1 MKRAIKNIVKYGA
14 FTFGFLMFVF
24 VVGGIIF
31 EITGYAPETP
41 VVKEKDTV
49 RKPKP
54 KPTEK
59 KEVVKKSEP
68 KPVEKETPKPKK
80 LSEYDLALKQVT
92 YAVGATRLH
101 KEFSENAIA
110 ASAKYKDKL
119 TMVTGQ
125 IEELSMVLD
134 VPVVG
139 LQTGQMFQTVDCYM
153 KSELIPYLSKLKKGQ
168 HVSIIGKVESEFA
181 GSVTVMDCIIERKSY
196 E

>member
-1 MKRAIKNIVKYGA
+1 MKKAIKNIVKYGA
-14 FTFGFLMFVF
+14 FTFGFLFFVF
-24 VVGGIIF
+24 IVLGIIL
-31 EITGYAPETP
+31 TLAGVTPETP
-41 VVKEKDTV
+41 VVEEKNNV

-54 KPTEK
+54 KPVEK

-68 KPVEKETPKPKK
+68 KPVEKEIPKPKK

-92 YAVGATRLH
+92 YTVGATRLH

-125 IEELSMVLD
+125 IEELSMVLK
-134 VPVVG
+134 VPMVG

-181 GSVTVMDCIIERKSY
+181 GSVTVRDCIIEKL
-196 E
+196 